1 MSGVSPPSNGSIG
14 SSARSVALESSW
26 RRRQGWCSS
35 VAIPASGKASIRQQ
49 IAARLQVPQV
59 FLAGWH
65 THEELPEFFSAADA
79 VVLTSAREQFGQV
92 LVEGMACGLPA
103 VATRSLGPA
112 AIINDGQTGWLVE
125 PDSQDALVT
134 ALTEVVQD
142 RAERERRGELARI
155 VARERY
161 SWAGASEQLATL
173 LTDILSSAGGH
184 PPDTPIRDRRSRRS
198 PRVDRS

>member
-1 MSGVSPPSNGSIG
+1 M
-14 SSARSVALESSW
+14 
-26 RRRQGWCSS
+26 
-35 VAIPASGKASIRQQ
+35 
-49 IAARLQVPQV
+49 

-65 THEELPEFFSAADA
+65 THEELPEFFSASDA

-112 AIINDGQTGWLVE
+112 TIINDGHTGWLVD
-125 PDSQDALVT
+125 PDSQPALVA
-134 ALTEVVQD
+134 ALTEAVQD

-161 SWAGASEQLATL
+161 SWAGASEQLANL
-173 LTDILSSAGGH
+173 LTDIVEPGDH
-184 PPDTPIRDRRSRRS
+184 PRARAIHDPRSRRS
-198 PRVDRS
+198 PRPREPVLRRSTSDKPSFVSDGLDDCLVHHEQPGTLSVRRT